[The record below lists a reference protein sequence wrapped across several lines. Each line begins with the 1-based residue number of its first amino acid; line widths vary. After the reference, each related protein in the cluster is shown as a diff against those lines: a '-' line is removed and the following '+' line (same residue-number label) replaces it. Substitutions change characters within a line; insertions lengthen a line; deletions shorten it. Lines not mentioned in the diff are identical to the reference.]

1 MSRRRTLDPAAVVQA
16 AAALADEVGIEQ
28 LTLAQLAEQLGVK
41 IPSLYNHVAGL
52 AGLRRELA
60 LLGGRELLK
69 RMGRAAIGKAA
80 DDAIA
85 AIAQAYR
92 GFAHEHPGLY
102 AATTRAPD
110 PDDMEL
116 LATSREILDL
126 VLTVLVPYGLRD
138 DVALHTVRGLRSIVH
153 GFVSL
158 EATGG
163 FGMPLDLDESYR
175 RLVQVFIDGLR
186 GERVKG

>member
-41 IPSLYNHVAGL
+41 IPSLYNHISGL

-60 LLGGRELLK
+60 LLGVRELLK

-102 AATTRAPD
+102 AATIRAPD
-110 PDDMEL
+110 PNDIEL
-116 LATSREILDL
+116 LATSRELLDL
-126 VLTVLVPYGLRD
+126 VLTVLAPYSLRD

-186 GERVKG
+186 GEGVRG